1 MAMVV
6 YLFFR
11 LEYDQYFCK
20 YKVERVTNEFQRQL
34 MSPKKSE
41 LETKL
46 NHLHLIF
53 RQLAS
58 PKASTQ
64 ILNEP
69 AIEKFNDLALH
80 AKNLNPWFTET
91 SIQKSL
97 EGFAFMLRPE
107 AVKQWLDS
115 YELSPKVEKRIGLVL
130 AGNLPMVGF
139 HDILAVL
146 VSGNHPVVKLSS
158 QDRLLLPT
166 IFKLFNETSSNG
178 TLDITWLEDRKLDGI
193 EAIIA
198 TGSNNSSRYFEYYFG
213 KYPNIIRKNRNSVAV
228 ISGSETDEELKLLGE
243 DIFSYFGLGCR
254 NVAKLYIKDDFDL
267 DRFFG
272 SIIDYNPIVNHNK
285 YANNYDYYK
294 ALWLMNQEDLLDNGF
309 LLLRKNEAISSPV
322 GTLHYERY
330 TKEDSLLDKLSARS
344 EEIQCIVS
352 KNDVPFGKS
361 QKPELW
367 DYADGVDTLEFLEMV

>member
-1 MAMVV
+1 
-6 YLFFR
+6 
-11 LEYDQYFCK
+11 
-20 YKVERVTNEFQRQL
+20 